1 MMRMLTRNV
10 MVVCSL
16 AVFCLAVMGCSS
28 SDDGKLAEL
37 ERQLDMEAA
46 ARMTAEQERE
56 AAKAAQAASE
66 AARMAA
72 EQERD
77 DAKAAQMTAKEAQAA
92 AEAAKVAAEQA
103 QATAVAARMAAE
115 QERDDAQADQM
126 TAKEAQAAAEAARAT
141 AEQAQATAET
151 ARMAAEQGRD
161 DAQAAQMTAEEA
173 QAAAEAARMT
183 AEQERDAA
191 KDELADFH
199 FDARVANEI
208 KKVAAPGQPHRCA
221 LDTGCGSD
229 SGVDYSSVS
238 ITYDIGYR
246 WHGERLIHAIPWRGD
261 DGQVEFIVRVMP
273 EPLQGDFEVFTF
285 TDLRTP
291 DRNGDIAGSTTS
303 YSPLED
309 HGLGS
314 QWQGFEAMKAYDGG
328 GTLTVRFFT
337 DLEEAD
343 NPLTPYTN
351 WEADLPEEEI
361 LLNDDRVPDLTGR
374 DSLYFSIPEDGLK
387 GTLDG
392 VAGTFT
398 CPEGYCSLTTS
409 WVGPGYIPWADSA
422 PVLFTPDGAGQPKS
436 VRPTHLVSPSAEV
449 PKVDYLSLGS
459 WLYVPEDTTDFD
471 AFRFGLFAGGDD
483 PFMGSNLP
491 GLAGTAKYA
500 GRATGMY
507 VETVVPDV
515 DTFSADVALTADFG
529 SENESG
535 MIAGSVSN
543 FELGSGRSS
552 PLSELLLEADDYDGD
567 GPGANIFP
575 GWPGDNEHFLPGG
588 FVGGPANSP
597 AGPEEGWWG
606 EWGGRFFGN
615 GNTAAD
621 QPTSFAGT
629 FGATDGERSFAGS
642 FGTYKQ

>member
-1 MMRMLTRNV
+1 MTT
-10 MVVCSL
+10 
-16 AVFCLAVMGCSS
+16 AKTA
-28 SDDGKLAEL
+28 
-37 ERQLDMEAA
+37 QT
-46 ARMTAEQERE
+46 TAEQNL
-56 AAKAAQAASE
+56 A
-66 AARMAA
+66 
-72 EQERD
+72 D
-77 DAKAAQMTAKEAQAA
+77 LHFDG
-92 AEAAKVAAEQA
+92 
-103 QATAVAARMAAE
+103 AVANAIE
-115 QERDDAQADQM
+115 KV
-126 TAKEAQAAAEAARAT
+126 TAYGLR
-141 AEQAQATAET
+141 
-151 ARMAAEQGRD
+151 RG
-161 DAQAAQMTAEEA
+161 
-173 QAAAEAARMT
+173 
-183 AEQERDAA
+183 
-191 KDELADFH
+191 
-199 FDARVANEI
+199 
-208 KKVAAPGQPHRCA
+208 PHLR
-221 LDTGCGSD
+221 SD
-229 SGVDYSSVS
+229 SAQLHRMEADEHDSGTEYASVS
-238 ITYDIGYR
+238 QTHSDGYID
-246 WHGERLIHAIPWRGD
+246 HGERLIHAIPWRAD
-261 DGQVEFIVRVMP
+261 DGQVEFVVRIRP
-273 EPLQGDFEVFTF
+273 EPLQGDFEIFTF

-291 DRNGDIAGSTTS
+291 DRNGDITGNTTS
-303 YSPLED
+303 YSPLEG
-309 HGLGS
+309 HSLGS

-343 NPLTPYTN
+343 NPVAPYTN
-351 WEADLPEEEI
+351 WDADLPEEEI
-361 LLNDDRVPDLTGR
+361 LLNDDRVPDLAGR

-392 VAGTFT
+392 IAGTFT

-529 SENESG
+529 SGSESG

-606 EWGGRFFGN
+606 EWGGRFYGN
-615 GNTAAD
+615 GNID
-621 QPTSFAGT
+621 
-629 FGATDGERSFAGS
+629 
-642 FGTYKQ
+642 

>member
-1 MMRMLTRNV
+1 MMRMLARNV

-37 ERQLDMEAA
+37 ERQLDVEEA

-77 DAKAAQMTAKEAQAA
+77 DAKAAQITAKEAQAVAEAAKVAAEQAQATAVAAQIAAEQERDDAQAAQMTAEEAQAA

-103 QATAVAARMAAE
+103 QATAEAAQMAAE
-115 QERDDAQADQM
+115 QERDDAQA
-126 TAKEAQAAAEAARAT
+126 AQT
-141 AEQAQATAET
+141 
-151 ARMAAEQGRD
+151 
-161 DAQAAQMTAEEA
+161 TAEEA

-191 KDELADFH
+191 KDELAGFH
-199 FDARVANEI
+199 IDARVANEI

-246 WHGERLIHAIPWRGD
+246 WHGERLIYAIPWRGD

-291 DRNGDIAGSTTS
+291 DRNGEITGSTTS

-309 HGLGS
+309 HGLES
-314 QWQGFEAMKAYDGG
+314 KWQGFEAMKAYDGG

-343 NPLTPYTN
+343 DPLAPYTN
-351 WEADLPEEEI
+351 
-361 LLNDDRVPDLTGR
+361 
-374 DSLYFSIPEDGLK
+374 
-387 GTLDG
+387 
-392 VAGTFT
+392 
-398 CPEGYCSLTTS
+398 
-409 WVGPGYIPWADSA
+409 
-422 PVLFTPDGAGQPKS
+422 
-436 VRPTHLVSPSAEV
+436 
-449 PKVDYLSLGS
+449 
-459 WLYVPEDTTDFD
+459 
-471 AFRFGLFAGGDD
+471 
-483 PFMGSNLP
+483 
-491 GLAGTAKYA
+491 
-500 GRATGMY
+500 
-507 VETVVPDV
+507 
-515 DTFSADVALTADFG
+515 
-529 SENESG
+529 
-535 MIAGSVSN
+535 
-543 FELGSGRSS
+543 
-552 PLSELLLEADDYDGD
+552 
-567 GPGANIFP
+567 
-575 GWPGDNEHFLPGG
+575 
-588 FVGGPANSP
+588 
-597 AGPEEGWWG
+597 
-606 EWGGRFFGN
+606 
-615 GNTAAD
+615 
-621 QPTSFAGT
+621 
-629 FGATDGERSFAGS
+629 
-642 FGTYKQ
+642 